1 MTRDQATVIHQF
13 TKNKVIQSGAQ
24 LVIGSPGNAAD
35 PDPTLAGRGVFT
47 ASEVS
52 CGTSKTLVA
61 GYRDFL
67 IRHGARKGDDI
78 RDADII
84 LVDTCAFAASAESR
98 SLANIVHD

>member
-24 LVIGSPGNAAD
+24 LVISSPGNAAD

-47 ASEVS
+47 ALEVS
-52 CGTSKTLVA
+52 CGTSRPLVA

-84 LVDTCAFAASAESR
+84 LGDTAACSASAQAG
-98 SLANIVHD
+98 SLA